1 MKRVAHVV
9 NQFFAGIGGE
19 EKADVAAG
27 TLDALAGPS
36 RGLQRLLQGEAEVA
50 PTIYFGDNH
59 FHEKPEE
66 ARAALLKEI
75 QAAEAEVIVLG
86 PAFNAG
92 RYGLACVEIGHMAA
106 SELDRVCV
114 TAMHEDNPAV
124 DTYRG
129 YHDPRL
135 FLFPTA
141 ETAGGMG
148 KALEDLARFVLER
161 LREEP
166 LGAAENEGYLSR
178 GIRIQERSGRTGADR
193 ALDMLLDKIE
203 GRAFATEIPMQTWDR
218 VAPAA
223 AVPEVGKAKIA
234 LVTTS
239 GVVPWGNPDGF
250 KTFRNTFWR
259 KYPVAELKTMEPGMW
274 EAVHG
279 GYNVANMNANPL
291 YGVPLDALREL
302 QQEGKYEDLYPAY
315 YVIPG
320 NQGSPAAMQRVG
332 QEIAAEIKANSVDA
346 VLLVST

>member
-27 TLDALAGPS
+27 TLDTLAGPS

-59 FHEKPEE
+59 FHEKPAE
-66 ARAALLKEI
+66 ARAALLREVT
-75 QAAEAEVIVLG
+75 AAAVDIVVLG

-106 SELDRVCV
+106 TELDRVCV

-124 DTYRG
+124 DTYRE

-135 FLFPTA
+135 FLFSTT
-141 ETAGGMG
+141 ETAAGMG
-148 KALEDLARFVLER
+148 KALEDLARFVIKR
-161 LREEP
+161 LRDEP
-166 LGAAENEGYLSR
+166 VAAAEDEGYLPR
-178 GIRIQERSGRTGADR
+178 GIRIQETSDRTGADR
-193 ALDMLLDKIE
+193 ALDMLFDKLE
-203 GRAFATEIPMQTWDR
+203 GRPFATEVPMQTWDR

-223 AVPEVGKAKIA
+223 AVAQVGKAKIA

-302 QQEGKYEDLYPAY
+302 QQEGKYDDLYPAY

-332 QEIAAEIKANSVDA
+332 QEIAAELKANSVDA
-346 VLLVST
+346 ALLVST

>member
-19 EKADVAAG
+19 EKADAVPG
-27 TLDALAGPS
+27 ILDTLAGPS
-36 RGLQRLLQGEAEVA
+36 RGLQGRLQGEATVA
-50 PTIYFGDNH
+50 PTIHFGDNH
-59 FHEKPEE
+59 FHERAAE
-66 ARAALLKEI
+66 ARAALLRAVA
-75 QAAEAEVIVLG
+75 AAEPDIVVLG

-92 RYGLACVEIGHMAA
+92 RYGLACVEIGHRVTT
-106 SELDRVCV
+106 ELERVCV

-124 DTYRG
+124 ETYRR
-129 YHDPRL
+129 YHNPGL
-135 FLFPTA
+135 FLLPTT
-141 ETAGGMG
+141 ETAAGMG
-148 KALEDLARFVLER
+148 KALDDLGRFIARR
-161 LREEP
+161 LRGEP
-166 LGAAENEGYLSR
+166 PGTAGDEGYLPR
-178 GIRIQERSGRTGADR
+178 GIRTQVRSGRTGADR
-193 ALDMLLDKIE
+193 ALAMLLDKLE
-203 GRAFATEIPMQTWDR
+203 GKPFATEIPVRNWDR

-223 AVPEVGKAKIA
+223 AVKRLDKARVA

-279 GYNVANMNANPL
+279 GYNVADMNTNPL

-302 QQEGKYEDLYPAY
+302 RHEGRYEDLYPAY

-320 NQGSPAAMQRVG
+320 NQGSPSAMQRVG
-332 QEIAAEIKANSVDA
+332 REIAAELKANSVDA
-346 VLLVST
+346 ALLVST

>member
-1 MKRVAHVV
+1 MKRVAHVL

-19 EKADVAAG
+19 DKADVSAG
-27 TLDALAGPS
+27 TLDTLAGPS
-36 RGLQRLLQGEAEVA
+36 RGLQRLLEGHAQVA
-50 PTIYFGDNH
+50 PTIFFGDNH
-59 FHEKPEE
+59 FHERPDE
-66 ARAALLKEI
+66 ARVALLREI
-75 QAAEAEVIVLG
+75 AAADADIVVLG

-106 SELDRVCV
+106 TELERVCV
-114 TAMHEDNPAV
+114 TAMHEDNPAA
-124 DTYRG
+124 DTYRQ
-129 YHDPRL
+129 YHDPKL
-135 FLFPTA
+135 FLFPTT
-141 ETAGGMG
+141 ETAAGMG
-148 KALEDLARFVLER
+148 KALEELARFVLKR

-166 LGAAENEGYLSR
+166 VGAAEDEGYLPR
-178 GIRIQERSGRTGADR
+178 GIRIQEQSGRTGADR
-193 ALDMLLDKIE
+193 ALDMLFDKLE
-203 GRAFATEIPMQTWDR
+203 GKPFATEVPMQTWDR

-223 AVPEVGKAKIA
+223 AVKQVGKAKIA

-302 QQEGKYEDLYPAY
+302 QQEGKYDDLYPAY

-332 QEIAAEIKANSVDA
+332 QEIAAELKANSVDA
-346 VLLVST
+346 ALLVST

>member
-1 MKRVAHVV
+1 MARVAHVV

-19 EKADVAAG
+19 EKADTAPG
-27 TLDALAGPS
+27 TLDTPAGPS
-36 RGLQRLLQGEAEVA
+36 RGLQRVLQGGAEVA

-59 FHEKPEE
+59 FHERPEE
-66 ARAALLKEI
+66 ARAALLREI
-75 QAAEAEVIVLG
+75 SAADAEVIVLG

-92 RYGLACVEIGHMAA
+92 RYGLACVEIGHMIAT
-106 SELDRVCV
+106 ELDRVCV
-114 TAMHEDNPAV
+114 TAMHPDNPAV
-124 DTYRG
+124 DTYRE

-135 FLFPTA
+135 FLFPTT
-141 ETAGGMG
+141 ETAAGMG
-148 KALEDLARFVLER
+148 KALDDLGRFVLER
-161 LREEP
+161 LEGQP
-166 LGAAENEGYLSR
+166 VAAAEDEGYLPR
-178 GIRIQERSGRTGADR
+178 GIRIQERSDRTGADR
-193 ALDMLLDKIE
+193 ALDMLFDKLE
-203 GRAFATEIPMQTWDR
+203 GKPFATEVPMQTWDR

-223 AVPEVGKAKIA
+223 AVTQVGKAKIA

-302 QQEGKYEDLYPAY
+302 QQEGKYDDLYPAY

-320 NQGSPAAMQRVG
+320 NQGSPAAMKQVG
-332 QEIAAEIKANSVDA
+332 EEIAAELKANSVDA
-346 VLLVST
+346 ALLVST